1 MIVNIAVEVIII
13 LHSNYSFKSYTYSF
27 ILFLPLAERKKNEKK
42 RVPGNVCTSAQ
53 NVDEVKI
60 KSLLYYSF
68 WAFIYVWCHNQRAGK
83 AAPTI
88 LVCNYQRK
96 TFSTALDLYS
106 LQITYCYCNISA

>member
-1 MIVNIAVEVIII
+1 MIVNIAVEVIIM
-13 LHSNYSFKSYTYSF
+13 LHPSYYFRSYTHSF
-27 ILFLPLAERKKNEKK
+27 ILFLPLAERKK

-96 TFSTALDLYS
+96 TFSTARDLYS
-106 LQITYCYCNISA
+106 LQITYCNISA